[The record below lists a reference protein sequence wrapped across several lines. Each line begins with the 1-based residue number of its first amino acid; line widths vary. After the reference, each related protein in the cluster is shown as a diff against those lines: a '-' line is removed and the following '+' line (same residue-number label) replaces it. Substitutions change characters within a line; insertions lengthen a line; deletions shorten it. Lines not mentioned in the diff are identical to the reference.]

1 MFMAFVPI
9 MSVRMP
15 MAMFVIF
22 AVPVSFVV
30 VPTVAVPIV
39 VGMAPKGPWIGRCLV
54 TARNPTIMMP
64 MRRPEAGN
72 PYHCGRGRWW
82 RRRFIGNGWRS
93 DPDGNRNLT
102 EGRQGQRRGKKQR
115 TNTSN
120 FHLHLSLCAP
130 RVRPGRMQRRMLSV
144 FTRAA
149 TLLKPHYRPNA
160 DLRGYSETC
169 MMQKQASLIPAK
181 WRVLFVCLEEQYSK
195 VVCRKSRTAVTDIAR
210 AYCRGAVAPCTDLL
224 VQHIGQPV

>member
-22 AVPVSFVV
+22 AVPVSLVI
-30 VPTVAVPIV
+30 VPTVGVPII

-64 MRRPEAGN
+64 LRHPEAGD
-72 PYHCGRGRWW
+72 PYHCGRRRWW
-82 RRRFIGNGWRS
+82 RWRFIANGRRS

-102 EGRQGQRRGKKQR
+102 EGRQGQRHGEKQP
-115 TNTSN
+115 TNTSD
-120 FHLHLSLCAP
+120 FHLHLHIHLCAP
-130 RVRPGRMQRRMLSV
+130 CARPGRTQRRMLPV

-160 DLRGYSETC
+160 DLLEYTDAVC
-169 MMQKQASLIPAK
+169 MCKSKLLCSAK
-181 WRVLFVCLEEQYSK
+181 VAGSICLP
-195 VVCRKSRTAVTDIAR
+195 RRAVQQ
-210 AYCRGAVAPCTDLL
+210 G
-224 VQHIGQPV
+224 GMS